1 MRVIENFTK
10 LKTGEENMKPLMVF
24 GIILASIFAIVL
36 VLLLASMI
44 NHKTQLQIEAKEYL
58 PPGSM
63 IEVNN

>member
-1 MRVIENFTK
+1 
-10 LKTGEENMKPLMVF
+10 MKPLMVF

-44 NHKTQLQIEAKEYL
+44 NHKNQLQIEAKEYL